1 MQVLN
6 EELERSEIDATS
18 FTGRGQTKG
27 KQFNLPTNDTLL
39 DVINKVINQQL
50 VKL

>member
-18 FTGRGQTKG
+18 FTRA
-27 KQFNLPTNDTLL
+27 
-39 DVINKVINQQL
+39 V
-50 VKL
+50 VKLKENNSTYRRMILCLM